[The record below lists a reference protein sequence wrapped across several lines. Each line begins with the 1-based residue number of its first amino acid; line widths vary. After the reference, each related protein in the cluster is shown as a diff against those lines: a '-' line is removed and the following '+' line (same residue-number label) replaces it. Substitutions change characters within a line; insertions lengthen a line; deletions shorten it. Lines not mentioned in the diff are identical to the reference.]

1 MRPTSHSCDAEQ
13 SRELPAPPG
22 AQGKEAPPHGAR
34 QGDYI
39 TSSLFGSR
47 LCYAFTHPRS
57 SEGPSPETSRR
68 RSGEWRPAAAARNR
82 RPREARDPAR
92 QALRPGCEELAAQS
106 GGNAGEGSAAPGPK
120 SPRWSAERRAR
131 PAGRA
136 PRLARHGT
144 SRAETRDNRR
154 LAPFGAPLAPRG
166 GGWNSD
172 KQNPGA
178 ATRRGNEED
187 CAV

>member
-1 MRPTSHSCDAEQ
+1 P
-13 SRELPAPPG
+13 PAG
-22 AQGKEAPPHGAR
+22 GR
-34 QGDYI
+34 
-39 TSSLFGSR
+39 T
-47 LCYAFTHPRS
+47 
-57 SEGPSPETSRR
+57 
-68 RSGEWRPAAAARNR
+68 R
-82 RPREARDPAR
+82 RPGEARDPAR

-166 GGWNSD
+166 GGWNRA